1 MKLATNKIVTYFPI
15 PRLKQ
20 QQLRAVPGQILRPAE
35 AAWPTL
41 KRGRQRLVIVCVIV
55 SPKIEIFHVH
65 QEMQVFSDICLEFFT
80 FFPITLNEE
89 TKRREEVNVCF

>member
-1 MKLATNKIVTYFPI
+1 
-15 PRLKQ
+15 
-20 QQLRAVPGQILRPAE
+20 VPGQILWQPE

-55 SPKIEIFHVH
+55 SPKTEIFHIH
-65 QEMQVFSDICLEFFT
+65 QEMQVFINICLEFFN

-89 TKRREEVNVCF
+89 TRRREEVNVGF

>member
-1 MKLATNKIVTYFPI
+1 MKLATNKIVTYFFT

-20 QQLRAVPGQILRPAE
+20 QQLRVVPGQILWPAE

-55 SPKIEIFHVH
+55 SPKTEIFHIH
-65 QEMQVFSDICLEFFT
+65 
-80 FFPITLNEE
+80 
-89 TKRREEVNVCF
+89 

>member
-1 MKLATNKIVTYFPI
+1 LSHIFPI